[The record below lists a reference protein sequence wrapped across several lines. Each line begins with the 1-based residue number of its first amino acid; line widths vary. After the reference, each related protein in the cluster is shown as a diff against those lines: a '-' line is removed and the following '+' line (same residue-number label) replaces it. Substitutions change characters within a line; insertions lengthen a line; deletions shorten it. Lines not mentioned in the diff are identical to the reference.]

1 MSRHRSFTTAI
12 AVLLLAAVPL
22 AAQSASQNAAA
33 PNIVPVAAAAPDAAP
48 APVVERA
55 PSLGPTQASATV
67 GVRANAPATPP
78 VPTPLPAEGSRNPAM
93 MIVGGAALIVGA
105 IVGGTAGTIVM
116 IVGGV
121 IGLVGLWNYL
131 Q

>member
-1 MSRHRSFTTAI
+1 VSRHRSFTTAI
-12 AVLLLAAVPL
+12 AVLFLAAPL
-22 AAQSASQNAAA
+22 AAQSVSQNAAVQSA
-33 PNIVPVAAAAPDAAP
+33 VLVTAQVPVAAPS
-48 APVVERA
+48 PVAERA
-55 PSLGPTQASATV
+55 PSLGPTQANATV
-67 GVRANAPATPP
+67 GVRASATPAA
-78 VPTPLPAEGSRNPAM
+78 PLPSPAPEGSSRSPAM

-116 IVGGV
+116 VVGGV